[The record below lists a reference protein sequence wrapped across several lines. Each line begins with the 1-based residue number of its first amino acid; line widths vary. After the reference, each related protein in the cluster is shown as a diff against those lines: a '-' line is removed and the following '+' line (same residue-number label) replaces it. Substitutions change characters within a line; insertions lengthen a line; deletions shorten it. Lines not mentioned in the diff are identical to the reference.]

1 MSRFLQGLRRFRR
14 NEWELLASG
23 LIALGVLMMMQ
34 PFAMALYSYSF
45 VVTLTGTVMF
55 VIVSHFPE

>member
-1 MSRFLQGLRRFRR
+1 MSRFLRGLRRFRR
-14 NEWELLASG
+14 NEWEFLASG

-55 VIVSHFPE
+55 VVVSHFPE